1 VPEAGEHRKPAE
13 GLRAL
18 LEAELAEPVSEPV
31 CALAEILRQRHG
43 HAVRAVLFYGS
54 CLRRRSTEGVLDFY
68 VLVDG
73 YARAQPSRLAA
84 ALGWLLPPNVFYLE
98 RIIGGRTLRAKVA
111 LVSAAH
117 FLRASRPSSLDPRIW
132 SRFCQP
138 ARLVFARDAAARQE
152 VLTAVHEAALTAV
165 EWMAIWLPGGTP
177 SHRLPPALLWTWGF
191 RQTYRAE
198 LRGEQP
204 ETIRALYASQASR
217 FDAVARLALA
227 EIQARGRLRWAPA
240 DGDLQLWLDP
250 RGWARARRRWR
261 WRRPLAKARATLGLL
276 KTPLTFPEWLPYALW
291 KLERHSG
298 VRIQLSE
305 RQVRHPLLLGAPVV
319 LGLLRRRV
327 LR

>member
-1 VPEAGEHRKPAE
+1 MPEAAEHGKPE
-13 GLRAL
+13 EELRAL
-18 LEAELAEPVSEPV
+18 LGAELAEPVPEPV
-31 CALAEILRQRHG
+31 RALAEVLCQRHG
-43 HAVRAVLFYGS
+43 RAVRAVLFYGS
-54 CLRRRSTEGVLDFY
+54 CLRRNSTDGVLDFY

-117 FLRASRPSSLDPRIW
+117 FRRATRPGSLDARIW

-138 ARLVFARDAAARQE
+138 ARLVFARDSAAREE
-152 VLTAVHEAALTAV
+152 VLAAVHQAVLSAV
-165 EWMAIWLPGGTP
+165 EWMAIWLPGTP

-191 RQTYRAE
+191 QQTYRAE
-198 LRGEQP
+198 LRGEKP
-204 ETIRALYASQASR
+204 ETIRSLYASWAAR
-217 FDAVARLALA
+217 FDAVARCALA
-227 EIQARGRLRWAPA
+227 ELQAHGRLRWAPA
-240 DGDLQLWLDP
+240 NGDLQLWLDP
-250 RGWARARRRWR
+250 RRWARARRQWR

-305 RQVRHPLLLGAPVV
+305 RQARHPLLLGAPVV
-319 LGLLRRRV
+319 LRLLRRRI